1 MNLEKL
7 FDFQNFENNSRLAKL
22 ISQTEARYAKEL
34 SDDELDMVN
43 AAGQAEDFSEPTE
56 WTDPQKQK

>member
-7 FDFQNFENNSRLAKL
+7 FDFQKFENNSRLAKL
-22 ISQTEARYAKEL
+22 ISETESRYAKTL

-43 AAGQAEDFSEPTE
+43 AAGDFQSPEV
-56 WTDPQKQK
+56 QKEQSKERP

>member
-7 FDFQNFENNSRLAKL
+7 FDFQKFENNSRLAKL
-22 ISQTEARYAKEL
+22 ISETESRYTKAL

-43 AAGQAEDFSEPTE
+43 AAGDFQSPEV
-56 WTDPQKQK
+56 QKEQSKERP